1 MENGLENRMDN
12 GMEKKIAMVHGS
24 GGSATA
30 ELIAEVFAK
39 EFDNDILNQMEDSAL
54 VPVSGQIAVTT
65 DSFVV
70 TPVEFPGGDIGRLA
84 VCGTVNDLLA
94 RGAQPRY
101 LTCGFILQEGVP
113 LEQLQRI
120 VHSMARTAR
129 EAGVQI
135 VAGDTKVTE
144 GSGEL
149 YINTAGVGVYGKN
162 FWGRPISSAGAQ
174 DGDVILISG
183 TLGDHHAA
191 ILSQRMEIENE
202 IRSDCAPLVEMV
214 QKMLEAGVEVHAL
227 RDVTRGGLATVLKEL
242 TEASGKIFT
251 LEQEEIPV
259 TPQVRD
265 FCGLL
270 GLDPLYMG
278 NEGKLAVIVAEKD
291 ADRAL
296 EIMRDCAYGEEA
308 VRIGKVSED
317 AKEKETSV
325 GSGKLL
331 LRTRIGGIRNLDVL
345 MGEGLPRIC

>member
-94 RGAQPRY
+94 GGAQPRY

-113 LEQLQRI
+113 LEQLRRI

-202 IRSDCAPLVEMV
+202 IRSDCA
-214 QKMLEAGVEVHAL
+214 
-227 RDVTRGGLATVLKEL
+227 
-242 TEASGKIFT
+242 
-251 LEQEEIPV
+251 
-259 TPQVRD
+259 
-265 FCGLL
+265 
-270 GLDPLYMG
+270 
-278 NEGKLAVIVAEKD
+278 
-291 ADRAL
+291 
-296 EIMRDCAYGEEA
+296 YGEEA

>member
-1 MENGLENRMDN
+1 MENGLENRMGN

-113 LEQLQRI
+113 LEQLRRI

-149 YINTAGVGVYGKN
+149 YINTTGVGV
-162 FWGRPISSAGAQ
+162 
-174 DGDVILISG
+174 
-183 TLGDHHAA
+183 
-191 ILSQRMEIENE
+191 
-202 IRSDCAPLVEMV
+202 
-214 QKMLEAGVEVHAL
+214 
-227 RDVTRGGLATVLKEL
+227 
-242 TEASGKIFT
+242 
-251 LEQEEIPV
+251 
-259 TPQVRD
+259 
-265 FCGLL
+265 
-270 GLDPLYMG
+270 
-278 NEGKLAVIVAEKD
+278 
-291 ADRAL
+291 
-296 EIMRDCAYGEEA
+296 
-308 VRIGKVSED
+308 
-317 AKEKETSV
+317 
-325 GSGKLL
+325 
-331 LRTRIGGIRNLDVL
+331 
-345 MGEGLPRIC
+345 